1 MKVNE
6 LGEFGVIHLLTDV
19 IKANRKGTDNASS
32 LGFELIV
39 DVGDDAAAWTS
50 AGVTGLYT
58 TDTVVDGVH
67 FTRDTTP
74 WYDLGWKLMA
84 ANVSDIA
91 AMGGLSLYALV
102 TLGLPVDTE
111 VDDLRA
117 LYAGMV
123 DLGNRYG
130 VDIVGGDMVRSHVAF
145 ATVALTGATDSPLM
159 IRSNASPG
167 QLVAVTGYVGSSAG
181 GLKVLT
187 ESRYEQGQAGSDPT
201 PTDYLVSAHR
211 RPEPCIDQGRTL
223 SKHGITT
230 AMDISDGLADDL
242 AKLCAASGVSAAI
255 EADKVP
261 VHPFLK
267 AVFPEKYMDL
277 ALGGGE
283 DYQLIFI
290 AEEGLMAEVIPTLPA
305 PAVVIGRITA
315 GEPGMVGVVDA
326 GTGLHRSFPPGGWDH
341 FKTNDEQ

>member
-32 LGFELIV
+32 LGFELIL

-111 VDDLRA
+111 ADDLRA
-117 LYAGMV
+117 LYTGMV

-130 VDIVGGDMVRSHVAF
+130 VDIVGGDMVRSPVAF

-167 QLVAVTGYVGSSAG
+167 QLVAVTGYMGSSAG

-211 RPEPCIDQGRTL
+211 RPEPCIDQGAL
-223 SKHGITT
+223 CPST
-230 AMDISDGLADDL
+230 A
-242 AKLCAASGVSAAI
+242 
-255 EADKVP
+255 
-261 VHPFLK
+261 
-267 AVFPEKYMDL
+267 
-277 ALGGGE
+277 
-283 DYQLIFI
+283 
-290 AEEGLMAEVIPTLPA
+290 LP
-305 PAVVIGRITA
+305 PQWI
-315 GEPGMVGVVDA
+315 
-326 GTGLHRSFPPGGWDH
+326 
-341 FKTNDEQ
+341 